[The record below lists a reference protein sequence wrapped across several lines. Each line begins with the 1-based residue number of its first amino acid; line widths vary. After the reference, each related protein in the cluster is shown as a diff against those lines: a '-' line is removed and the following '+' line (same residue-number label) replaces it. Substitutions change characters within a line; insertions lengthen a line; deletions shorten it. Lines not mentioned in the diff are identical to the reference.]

1 LEEGEEP
8 ICQMFLLELIKKKE
22 QLRKQTGDKPDDFVD
37 IGKFTLIG
45 LQAKVL
51 QTRLQCKSFFV
62 ELNK

>member
-1 LEEGEEP
+1 
-8 ICQMFLLELIKKKE
+8 MFLLELIKKKE